1 MAEPIP
7 LSRPLKTHKGEIT
20 ELTLRE
26 LDARDI
32 VEARQSPI
40 KIGRVGEEVV
50 HEYRYDVVMK
60 LASMLTGHDE
70 VVLGG
75 LKGGDFHKLTAAVVD
90 EWNRLGE

>member
-1 MAEPIP
+1 MANTVP
-7 LSRPLKTHKGEIT
+7 LSKPLKSHQGEIT

-26 LDARDI
+26 LTARDI

-40 KIGRVGEEVV
+40 KIARVGEEVV

-60 LASMLTGHDE
+60 LASMMTGHDE
-70 VVLGG
+70 GVLGG